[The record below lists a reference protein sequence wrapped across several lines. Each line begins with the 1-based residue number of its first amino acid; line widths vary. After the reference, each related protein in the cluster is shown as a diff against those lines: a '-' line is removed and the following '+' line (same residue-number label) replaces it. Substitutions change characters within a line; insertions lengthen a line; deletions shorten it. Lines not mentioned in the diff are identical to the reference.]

1 MQLPFRGQVQTQHAL
16 ESRSSTS
23 AISELPDPR
32 PSSMRRPHSKIQNS
46 ITAPADAA
54 IGVKPLAPNPD
65 DPSRRPRDRRSPP
78 RSRPSHNSLV
88 RRGSPPPAV
97 PPTAGLHRAD
107 ARTLSC
113 SRTFVPFVIRLPP
126 STVPAS
132 IPPRSRHQPTEGLH
146 RADAHPFFVFSYFR
160 ALRDSALDGPG
171 VDPALIL
178 VRFRLSFPTSLPL

>member
-113 SRTFVPFVIRLPP
+113 SRTFVPFVIRLPSGQSRRRYHLDP
-126 STVPAS
+126 AINQLKVSTALTPTPFSCSRTFVLFVIPPWTVLAS
-132 IPPRSRHQPTEGLH
+132 IPP
-146 RADAHPFFVFSYFR
+146 
-160 ALRDSALDGPG
+160 
-171 VDPALIL
+171 
-178 VRFRLSFPTSLPL
+178 